1 MFLKTILNI
10 NISME
15 EDALRKTKEIETQ
28 VERWDLFAKI
38 VPPLFLL
45 VCSMVLI
52 FDLLEFQIM
61 FYIGIGII
69 STTSVVWWFWAIFS
83 MRFLVR
89 LFRRATENLIIV
101 SHELTEVKEELKDLY
116 DEESNRR

>member
-1 MFLKTILNI
+1 
-10 NISME
+10 ME